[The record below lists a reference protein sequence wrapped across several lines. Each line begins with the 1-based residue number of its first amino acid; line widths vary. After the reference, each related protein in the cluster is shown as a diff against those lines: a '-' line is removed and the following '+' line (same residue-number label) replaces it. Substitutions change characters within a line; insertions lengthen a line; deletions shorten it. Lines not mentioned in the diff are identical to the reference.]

1 MKGSSSLVDTTKQD
15 ILLERHYAV
24 LMSQFKTQ
32 MLQKGKRHSS
42 QIMECIMLVTPWK
55 GTGFY
60 VVGSGL
66 AWTRGTGEMVTSADK
81 IDLGL
86 VERAQQCSSW
96 CKNNH

>member
-15 ILLERHYAV
+15 ILLERHYVV

-55 GTGFY
+55 ATGFY
-60 VVGSGL
+60 VQGGQVKRLPQPIRSI
-66 AWTRGTGEMVTSADK
+66 WDRWNEHNSVH
-81 IDLGL
+81 LG
-86 VERAQQCSSW
+86 AKTIISSFQF
-96 CKNNH
+96 

>member
-1 MKGSSSLVDTTKQD
+1 MKGSFSLVDTTKQD

-42 QIMECIMLVTPWK
+42 QIMECVMLVTPWK

-60 VVGSGL
+60 VQGGQVKRLPQTIRLIWVWWNEHNS
-66 AWTRGTGEMVTSADK
+66 VH
-81 IDLGL
+81 LG
-86 VERAQQCSSW
+86 AKTIISSFQF
-96 CKNNH
+96 

>member
-1 MKGSSSLVDTTKQD
+1 MKGSFSLVDTTKQD

-42 QIMECIMLVTPWK
+42 QIMECVMLVSPWK

-60 VVGSGL
+60 VQGGQVKRLPQTIRLIWDRWNEHNS
-66 AWTRGTGEMVTSADK
+66 VH
-81 IDLGL
+81 LG
-86 VERAQQCSSW
+86 AKTIISSFQF
-96 CKNNH
+96 